1 MHTISKPP
9 VILDLPGRL
18 GRNTGHGFRGLAV
31 RLLMTCLETLAIWQ
45 ERAAARYRLAEMDD
59 RMLRDIALSRADTER
74 EIRKPFWR
82 P

>member
-1 MHTISKPP
+1 MHTILKPP

-18 GRNTGHGFRGLAV
+18 GRNTGRGFRALAA

-45 ERAAARYRLAEMDD
+45 ERTAARYRLAEMDD
-59 RMLRDIALSRADTER
+59 RLLKDIARSRADTER

-82 P
+82 A